1 MNYDPGDCAW
11 YLHERR
17 TSGISPKLQ
26 MAYVQCVILR
36 KVNDVNYLIR
46 LKEGTDC
53 VVHHDKLKKY
63 EGVNQPRWLSE
74 AVRNFHKSV

>member
-26 MAYVQCVILR
+26 MAYVQCVILW

-46 LKEGTDC
+46 LQEGTDC
-53 VVHHDKLKKY
+53 VVHHDKLKKN
-63 EGVNQPRWLSE
+63 EEVNRPRWLSE
-74 AVRNFHKSV
+74 AVRNFNKGV